1 MFSTN
6 FPGATHSSALSSFF
20 LQALPQLNQQES
32 SSPLR
37 HNGNYQGC
45 QGQSSQQ
52 LSPDLSEALR
62 LQEQR
67 LEQALRLHGSDPRSL
82 GFSLSTQQQ
91 NQQPWNFSYYWTH
104 NSHINIYVLTFIDV
118 VWREYKVFQFFVYSE
133 NMCQMWTFC
142 VYGFCLF
149 VVLAFF
155 AFSKNSWL
163 SHIFYYIKYTLK
175 VYTINNFIK

>member
-1 MFSTN
+1 MHAFV
-6 FPGATHSSALSSFF
+6 FF
-20 LQALPQLNQQES
+20 QALPQLNQQES

-91 NQQPWNFSYYWTH
+91 NQQP
-104 NSHINIYVLTFIDV
+104 
-118 VWREYKVFQFFVYSE
+118 
-133 NMCQMWTFC
+133 
-142 VYGFCLF
+142 
-149 VVLAFF
+149 
-155 AFSKNSWL
+155 
-163 SHIFYYIKYTLK
+163 
-175 VYTINNFIK
+175 

>member
-1 MFSTN
+1 MLSTN

-104 NSHINIYVLTFIDV
+104 KSHIYMYWHLDV

-142 VYGFCLF
+142 VYGFCFFLLF
-149 VVLAFF
+149 WRFLRSV
-155 AFSKNSWL
+155 K
-163 SHIFYYIKYTLK
+163 IDG
-175 VYTINNFIK
+175 